1 MDIKVPRIKVP
12 CKVFVHL
19 SGEEDC
25 EIFLA
30 ETSSFKPGVETF
42 DEFLN
47 IDKREFIPLRLS
59 YSGRVILMSKKF
71 IETISV
77 SSDLTFIDKNEGTPP
92 TREVEVEVQ
101 MEDGRIYRGNVK
113 IFGGLYDSRVID
125 FINQGGTFFQLHSK
139 GNVYYINKN
148 YLKKIEEI

>member
-12 CKVFVHL
+12 CKVFVHH

-25 EIFLA
+25 EVFLA
-30 ETSSFKPGVETF
+30 EASSFKPGVETF

-47 IDKREFIPLRLS
+47 IDKREFVPIKLA

-77 SSDLTFIDKNEGTPP
+77 SPEIIFVDKNEGTPP

-101 MEDGRIYRGNVK
+101 MEDGRIYKGKIK
-113 IFGGLYDSRVID
+113 IFGGLYESRVID
-125 FINQGGTFFQLHSK
+125 FINQGGTFFQLHSEK
-139 GNVYYINKN
+139 LVHYINKN
-148 YLKKIEEI
+148 FLKKIEEV

>member
-12 CKVFVHL
+12 CKVFVHH

-25 EIFLA
+25 EVFLA
-30 ETSSFKPGVETF
+30 EASSFKPGVETF

-47 IDKREFIPLRLS
+47 IDKREFVPIRLS

-71 IETISV
+71 IETLSV
-77 SSDLTFIDKNEGTPP
+77 SPEIAFVDKNEGTPP

-101 MEDGRIYRGNVK
+101 MEDGRTYRGKIK
-113 IFGGLYDSRVID
+113 IFGGLYESRVID
-125 FINQGGTFFQLHSK
+125 FINQGGNFFQLHGEK
-139 GNVYYINKN
+139 TIYYINKN
-148 YLKKIEEI
+148 FLKKIEEI